1 MEADKVV
8 IGVEWGYSLDAYL
21 LGDDRKEDEEL
32 RVCYVGVTRCKN
44 NLYLFEIPGEYKK
57 PFPLLQNYIKSTKKE
72 KESKVDNNFYKLIE
86 QLQRE
91 VYENNLLPEHEK

>member
-1 MEADKVV
+1 MCF
-8 IGVEWGYSLDAYL
+8 G
-21 LGDDRKEDEEL
+21 
-32 RVCYVGVTRCKN
+32 N

-86 QLQRE
+86 QMQRE